1 MDLCN
6 EFLAV
11 CYLYHFSFP
20 FRSVVR
26 LAFAGSAILFP
37 TTPAGVYY
45 RMDDDD
51 AAVYFKRQLGSRT
64 RLVPHRVEAAG
75 SGVDGLMQSST

>member
-1 MDLCN
+1 M
-6 EFLAV
+6 
-11 CYLYHFSFP
+11 FP
-20 FRSVVR
+20 MT
-26 LAFAGSAILFP
+26 LD
-37 TTPAGVYY
+37 GVYY

-75 SGVDGLMQSST
+75 SGLDGLMQSST

>member
-1 MDLCN
+1 M
-6 EFLAV
+6 
-11 CYLYHFSFP
+11 
-20 FRSVVR
+20 
-26 LAFAGSAILFP
+26 FP
-37 TTPAGVYY
+37 TTLAGVYY